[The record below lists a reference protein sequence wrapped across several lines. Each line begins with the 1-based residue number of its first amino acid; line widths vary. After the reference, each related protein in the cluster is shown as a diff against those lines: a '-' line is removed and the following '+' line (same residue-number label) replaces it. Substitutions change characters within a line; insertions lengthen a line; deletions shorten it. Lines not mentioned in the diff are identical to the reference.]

1 MDNYANNLKICLRP
15 FGFEGLLFLKVG
27 QVCSGAPRPG
37 LIEVDTICVRVS
49 YVPGLIEVNTRV
61 MCGDVHPVPA
71 WLTHV

>member
-1 MDNYANNLKICLRP
+1 MDNYAKNLKKCLRP

-27 QVCSGAPRPG
+27 QVCSGAPRPS

-49 YVPGLIEVNTRV
+49 HGHGLIEVNTRV